1 MAPLPMLKIA
11 ALALR
16 TISKP
21 LAARLMK
28 QTKSHPLVSR
38 ICAIAG
44 EYAHQITSRINIM
57 ASGYKVVTVK
67 PLPKED
73 ALNDGVGVISE
84 VLVFSFAGFLVAYEY
99 KITEDEKAMKSAKAA
114 QIEADYKQSL
124 QDRFD
129 SLEKNIA
136 VLTDGLQKIEQSVQK
151 QTAQGPAKDQRKQA
165 SLFDWFQ
172 KP

>member
-1 MAPLPMLKIA
+1 
-11 ALALR
+11 
-16 TISKP
+16 
-21 LAARLMK
+21 
-28 QTKSHPLVSR
+28 
-38 ICAIAG
+38 
-44 EYAHQITSRINIM
+44 
-57 ASGYKVVTVK
+57 VVTVK

-114 QIEADYKQSL
+114 QVEADYKQSL